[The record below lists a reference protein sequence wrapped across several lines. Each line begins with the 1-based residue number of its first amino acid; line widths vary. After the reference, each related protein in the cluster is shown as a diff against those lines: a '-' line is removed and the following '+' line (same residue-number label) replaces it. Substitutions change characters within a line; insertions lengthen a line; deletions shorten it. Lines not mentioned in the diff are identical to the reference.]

1 MKHWKKWK
9 FKIFWEIE
17 KNKKSQNFNFSNFL
31 KKSHFFWTFS
41 KISKFQNLKFFEKIS
56 KFQNL
61 WNCSKKSQNR
71 NVNFFF
77 FFYQLFFLFFC
88 FQFSKIFLGQIS
100 RTIYFG
106 HSLIS
111 KMSIFRFWH
120 PWNDR
125 FFSTTFEIRKQTNR
139 DWVQNDR
146 KSFSF
151 RAVNFLRMLII
162 VWRP

>member
-17 KNKKSQNFNFSNFL
+17 KNKKSQNFNVFNFFEKISNFL
-31 KKSHFFWTFS
+31 KIFE
-41 KISKFQNLKFFEKIS
+41 NLKKFEKIS

-61 WNCSKKSQNR
+61 WHFSKKISKSKFQKKKLR
-71 NVNFFF
+71 TFF
-77 FFYQLFFLFFC
+77 

-100 RTIYFG
+100 RKKYFG

-120 PWNDR
+120 FWNDC
-125 FFSTTFEIRKQTNR
+125 FFSATFEIHKQTNR
-139 DWVQNDR
+139 DWVRNDR
-146 KSFSF
+146 TSFSF
-151 RAVNFLRMLII
+151 RAVHF
-162 VWRP
+162 